1 MSLLV
6 IVFFL
11 ELALYLVTTVGAK
24 PLNEIV
30 RTRTKPGNPLLTQDS
45 YGSSGA
51 ELRSTHRKT
60 SKTRSVCDETLYE

>member
-30 RTRTKPGNPLLTQDS
+30 RTRTKLGDLSLTQCS
-45 YGSSGA
+45 YGRSGVG
-51 ELRSTHRKT
+51 LRLVPPKI
-60 SKTRSVCDETLYE
+60 SKTRSVCDET